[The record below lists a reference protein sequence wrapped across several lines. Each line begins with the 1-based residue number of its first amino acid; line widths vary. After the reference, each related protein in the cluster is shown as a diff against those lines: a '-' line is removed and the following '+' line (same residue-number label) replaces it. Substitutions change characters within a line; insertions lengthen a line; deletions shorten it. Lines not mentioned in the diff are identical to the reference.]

1 MRNNNLIG
9 TGVALITPFNSD
21 GSLDLV
27 SLDKLIDY
35 LLMNGVNY
43 FVVLG
48 TTAESVN
55 LSILE
60 QDVIIN
66 HVKKKVDNRVPIVLG
81 LGGNNTSE
89 IIRRIDTINFE
100 GIEAILSVS
109 PYYNKPSQKGL
120 FEHYNLIANKS
131 PVDIL
136 LYNVP
141 SRTSLDIDNE
151 TIIDLAL
158 KHQNIIGVKEASGSI
173 SKCMDLISNSPD
185 DFMIIS
191 GDDKMTY
198 PIMALGGV
206 GVISV
211 QAMAFPAI
219 FSKMVNCVLNNNF
232 ADAKTYHYQ
241 LLESVDMFYVEGNP
255 SGIKEALFY
264 MGICKSNYVRL
275 PLVQMTNDNAQKLHK
290 FLSFME

>member
-1 MRNNNLIG
+1 MKTMRNNNLIG
-9 TGVALITPFNSD
+9 TGVALITPFNND
-21 GSLDLV
+21 GSLDLL

-35 LLMNGVNY
+35 LLTNGINY

-55 LSILE
+55 LSKSE
-60 QDVIIN
+60 QDIIIN
-66 HVKKKVDNRVPIVLG
+66 HIKKKVDNQVPIVLG

-89 IIRRIDTINFE
+89 IIRRMDEINFE

-109 PYYNKPSQKGL
+109 PYYNKPSQQGL
-120 FEHYNLIANKS
+120 FEHYDLIASKS

-141 SRTSLDIDNE
+141 ARTSSNIDNE
-151 TIIDLAL
+151 TIISLAV
-158 KHQNIIGVKEASGSI
+158 KHKNIIGVKEASGSI
-173 SKCMDLISNSPD
+173 SKCMNLISTAPD

-198 PIMALGGV
+198 PIMTLGGV

-211 QAMAFPAI
+211 QGMAFPSV
-219 FSKMVNCVLNNNF
+219 FSKMVNYALNNNF
-232 ADAKTYHYQ
+232 IDAKRCHYQ
-241 LLESVDMFYVEGNP
+241 LLESVDMFYVDGNP

-264 MGICKSNYVRL
+264 MGICRSNQVRL
-275 PLVQMTNDNAQKLHK
+275 PLVKMKDSNAKKIHK
-290 FLSFME
+290 FL

>member
-1 MRNNNLIG
+1 MKTMRNNNLIG

-35 LLMNGVNY
+35 LLLNGINY

-55 LSILE
+55 LSISE
-60 QDVIIN
+60 QDIIIG
-66 HVKKKVDNRVPIVLG
+66 HIKKKVANRVPIVLG

-89 IIRRIDTINFE
+89 IIRRMDEINFE

-120 FEHYNLIANKS
+120 LEHYNLIAHKS

-141 SRTSLDIDNE
+141 SRTSSNIDNE
-151 TIIDLAL
+151 TIVSLAVEN
-158 KHQNIIGVKEASGSI
+158 QNIIGVKEASGSV
-173 SKCMDLISNSPD
+173 SKCMDLISTVPD

-211 QAMAFPAI
+211 QGMAFPAV
-219 FSKMVNCVLNNNF
+219 FSKMVNYALNNNF
-232 ADAKTYHYQ
+232 SDAKICHYQ
-241 LLESVDMFYVEGNP
+241 LLESVDMFYVDGNP

-264 MGICKSNYVRL
+264 M
-275 PLVQMTNDNAQKLHK
+275 VQIMK
-290 FLSFME
+290 

>member
-21 GSLDLV
+21 GSLDLI

-35 LLMNGVNY
+35 LLVNGINY

-55 LSILE
+55 LSRSE
-60 QDVIIN
+60 QDLIIT
-66 HVKKKVDNRVPIVLG
+66 HIKQKVDNRVPIVLG

-89 IIRRIDTINFE
+89 IIRRMDGMDFA

-120 FEHYNLIANKS
+120 FEHYDLIASKS

-141 SRTSLDIDNE
+141 SRTSSNIDNE
-151 TIIDLAL
+151 TIVSLAI
-158 KHQNIIGVKEASGSI
+158 KHKNIIGVKEASGSI
-173 SKCMDLISNSPD
+173 SKCMHLISTAPD

-211 QAMAFPAI
+211 QGMAFPGL
-219 FSKMVNCVLNNNF
+219 FSKMVNHALSDNF
-232 ADAKTYHYQ
+232 TAAKTCHYQ
-241 LLESVDMFYVEGNP
+241 LLESVDMFYIDGNP
-255 SGIKEALFY
+255 SGIKEALFH
-264 MGICKSNYVRL
+264 MGICSSNQVRL
-275 PLVQMTNDNAQKLHK
+275 PLVKMTDFNAQKLRK
-290 FLSFME
+290 FL

>member
-1 MRNNNLIG
+1 
-9 TGVALITPFNSD
+9 
-21 GSLDLV
+21 
-27 SLDKLIDY
+27 
-35 LLMNGVNY
+35 
-43 FVVLG
+43 
-48 TTAESVN
+48 
-55 LSILE
+55 
-60 QDVIIN
+60 
-66 HVKKKVDNRVPIVLG
+66 
-81 LGGNNTSE
+81 
-89 IIRRIDTINFE
+89 
-100 GIEAILSVS
+100 
-109 PYYNKPSQKGL
+109 
-120 FEHYNLIANKS
+120 
-131 PVDIL
+131 
-136 LYNVP
+136 
-141 SRTSLDIDNE
+141 
-151 TIIDLAL
+151 
-158 KHQNIIGVKEASGSI
+158 
-173 SKCMDLISNSPD
+173 MDLISNSPD